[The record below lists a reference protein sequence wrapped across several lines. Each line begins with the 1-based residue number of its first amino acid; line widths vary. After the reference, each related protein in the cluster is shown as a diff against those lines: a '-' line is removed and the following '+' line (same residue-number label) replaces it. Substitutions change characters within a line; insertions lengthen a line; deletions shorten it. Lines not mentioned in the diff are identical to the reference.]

1 MSCDVNSKGL
11 LCFAVLYSVLICCVF
26 PLNPFCAGI
35 DLVGLDLAEARGL
48 GKVLEIQLVEADVCK
63 CASTLQDD
71 AGVGLAF
78 DLVVDKSTTD
88 ALLCDVHGGMESVR
102 KAAGQVARMVVP
114 GGSFC
119 LVSHNSLPAR
129 TVEGALPLQPAWLQ
143 AVTRGLEEGGAG
155 DDEVAAAAAAVGSC
169 GTEWALEVHRSQDV
183 DGGGPTVYL
192 FRRRRRSKRGDISLP
207 PPKLMKLMKQQQQQ
221 QQQQQMFAFTEH
233 TYE

>member
-1 MSCDVNSKGL
+1 MNSKGP

-63 CASTLQDD
+63 CASTLQDA

-155 DDEVAAAAAAVGSC
+155 DDEVAAAAAAAAVGSC
-169 GTEWALEVHRSQDV
+169 VTEWALEVHRSQDV
-183 DGGGPTVYL
+183 DGGPTVYL

-221 QQQQQMFAFTEH
+221 QQQQQQMFAFTEH